1 MTHRHLLG
9 GRLAVEIDDDGL
21 DVRKR
26 MRGDRSLDRGEGIV
40 ERIHEQPRHHI
51 DDEDPPPLAD
61 RVDEA
66 AVARRPGRKVGGTK
80 QAGITGD
87 IGDDLAAV
95 PDMVSGGDDID
106 AGGIEFAADLVCD
119 AEAGGGVLAIDDD
132 EIEGQLA
139 AETRQ
144 VFDHARPS
152 RAAHDVAAEQ
162 NSHRRPARPR

>member
-1 MTHRHLLG
+1 MKKSQLAFG
-9 GRLAVEIDDDGL
+9 LAVISMFAL
-21 DVRKR
+21 VA
-26 MRGDRSLDRGEGIV
+26 GISGKDLSQA
-40 ERIHEQPRHHI
+40 E
-51 DDEDPPPLAD
+51 L
-61 RVDEA
+61 
-66 AVARRPGRKVGGTK
+66 TK

-152 RAAHDVAAEQ
+152 RAADDVAAEQ